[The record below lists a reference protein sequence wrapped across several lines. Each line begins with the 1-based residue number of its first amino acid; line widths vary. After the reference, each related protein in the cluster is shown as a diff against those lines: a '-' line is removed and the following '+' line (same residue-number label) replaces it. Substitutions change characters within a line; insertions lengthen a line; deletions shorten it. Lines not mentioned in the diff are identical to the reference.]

1 MTKKH
6 EKSGEA
12 IDKINIQKQSA
23 IRLPKSKIIKNVF
36 NMTIQELN
44 KLAKEFRQIDQLIEM
59 IPVLKKM
66 PVVEVA
72 EILQQIDD
80 TYLFTILDHFSLE
93 QQGRIF
99 SEFPM
104 VKQLNLFKSVS
115 QKRFAQIFENM
126 PSDNRADFFQHL
138 TQTEQAALLPF
149 LSKKTR
155 EDVIALSSY
164 PPETAGGIMSTDF
177 ATVKSDM
184 TCAEAIEKVRSDAP
198 SKKTIYY
205 VYVVDDNQ
213 KMLGFITL
221 KDLIMAEPYTKV
233 EDVLHKDFVFAY
245 VDEDREKVALKIEK
259 YNLVAIPI
267 LNRENQLVGIV
278 THDEAVDV
286 IRAEHSEDMQ
296 KFMGIVQANEEFD
309 YIGTSTFK
317 HFKKRVVWIVSL
329 AAVGIIS
336 GIIIHSYEKALEKL
350 LILALYMPMVADTG
364 GNAGSQ
370 AATVV
375 VRALALGQITVS
387 DWFKIL
393 WKEAK
398 VSLLLAICLGLLA
411 YGKVLFLSWETEI
424 PSAYSLPLIAFVISL
439 ALALQVVTATVI
451 GAGLPLLVKCFGG
464 DPAVAASPAITTVVD
479 ITGLLIYFGMATLFF
494 SL

>member
-1 MTKKH
+1 MNIH
-6 EKSGEA
+6 E
-12 IDKINIQKQSA
+12 
-23 IRLPKSKIIKNVF
+23 LH
-36 NMTIQELN
+36 
-44 KLAKEFRQIDQLIEM
+44 KLAKEFQHIDQIIEM
-59 IPVLKKM
+59 VPVMKKM

-72 EILQQIDD
+72 EIIEAIDE
-80 TYLFTILDHFSLE
+80 TYLFNILDRFTLE
-93 QQGRIF
+93 QQGLIF

-104 VKQLNLFKSVS
+104 VKQLDLFKTVS
-115 QKRFAQIFENM
+115 KKRFAQIFENM
-126 PSDNRADFFQHL
+126 PSENRADFFQHL
-138 TQTEQAALLPF
+138 TQEEQSSLLPF
-149 LSKKTR
+149 LSKNVR
-155 EDVIALSSY
+155 EDVIKLSAY

-177 ATVKSDM
+177 ATVESQM
-184 TCAEAIEKVRSDAP
+184 TCAEAIEKVRRDAP
-198 SKKTIYY
+198 SKKTVYY
-205 VYVVDDNQ
+205 VYVVDSNQ
-213 KMLGFITL
+213 RLQGFITL

-233 EDVLHKDFVFAY
+233 ENALHKDFVFAY
-245 VDEDREKVALKIEK
+245 VDEDREKVAQLIER
-259 YNLVAIPI
+259 YDLVAIPI

-278 THDEAVDV
+278 THDEAIDV

-296 KFMGIVQANEEFD
+296 KFMGIVQANEKFD
-309 YIGTSTFK
+309 YLGTSTFK

-336 GIIIHSYEKALEKL
+336 GIIIHRYENALEKL

-375 VRALALGQITVS
+375 VRALALGQITVGN
-387 DWFKIL
+387 WFKIL

-398 VSLLLAICLGLLA
+398 ISLLLAVCLGLLA
-411 YGKVLFLSWETEI
+411 YGKVLFLSWETDI
-424 PSAYSLPLIAFVISL
+424 PSAYSLPLIAFMISL

-451 GAGLPLLVKCFGG
+451 GAGLPLLVKRFGG

-479 ITGLLIYFGMATLFF
+479 ITGLLIYFGTATIFF

>member
-1 MTKKH
+1 M
-6 EKSGEA
+6 
-12 IDKINIQKQSA
+12 N
-23 IRLPKSKIIKNVF
+23 
-36 NMTIQELN
+36 IQELH
-44 KLAKEFRQIDQLIEM
+44 KLAKEFQHIDQIIEM
-59 IPVLKKM
+59 VPVMKKM

-72 EILQQIDD
+72 EILQAIDE
-80 TYLFTILDHFSLE
+80 TYLFNLLDRFTLE
-93 QQGRIF
+93 QQGLIF

-104 VKQLNLFKSVS
+104 VKQLDLFKSVS
-115 QKRFAQIFENM
+115 KKRFAQIFENM
-126 PSDNRADFFQHL
+126 PSENRADFFQHL
-138 TQTEQAALLPF
+138 TQEEQSSLLPF
-149 LSKKTR
+149 LSKNVR
-155 EDVIALSSY
+155 EDVIKLSAY

-177 ATVKSDM
+177 ATVESQM

-198 SKKTIYY
+198 SKKTVYY
-205 VYVVDDNQ
+205 IYVVDSNQ
-213 KMLGFITL
+213 RLQGFITL

-233 EDVLHKDFVFAY
+233 ENALHRDFVFAF
-245 VDEDREKVALKIEK
+245 VDEDREKVAQLIER
-259 YNLVAIPI
+259 YDLVAIPI

-278 THDEAVDV
+278 THDEAIDV

-309 YIGTSTFK
+309 YLGTSTFK

-336 GIIIHSYEKALEKL
+336 GIIIHRYENALEKL

-375 VRALALGQITVS
+375 VRALALGQITVRN
-387 DWFKIL
+387 WFKIL

-398 VSLLLAICLGLLA
+398 ISLLLAVCLGLLA
-411 YGKVLFLSWETEI
+411 YGKVLFLSWETDI
-424 PSAYSLPLIAFVISL
+424 PSAYSLPVIAFAISL

-451 GAGLPLLVKCFGG
+451 GAGLPLLVKRFGG

-479 ITGLLIYFGMATLFF
+479 ITGLLIYFGTATIFF